1 MGIVDLPKVMDL
13 SEDVEVDRTDIEF
26 ILFFCVLV
34 DIDLILMVVDYFEE
48 IRERGLMVEE
58 GEPEEIVFWLGD
70 LQQSEDGEETVGTD
84 EVVLEREGVD

>member
-58 GEPEEIVFWLGD
+58 GEPEEIVF
-70 LQQSEDGEETVGTD
+70 
-84 EVVLEREGVD
+84 